1 VLTMNR
7 TLPIRLAALAVAV
20 SCASF
25 AGAQKK
31 SAPAPKAAPHVSAP
45 AAHPAAGAAHPAA
58 GAHPGAPGAAGH
70 PGGVAGAAGH
80 PGAPGGAGRPGGGPA
95 VAHGNMAHPSPAG
108 AHEMHN
114 ASGDARM
121 RRDGRP
127 SDVHDARRGMDIH
140 HNLAGGGRRVET
152 MRPDGRRLV
161 YERGRPGYIGHP
173 YSVHGRE
180 FERRA
185 YYDHGRAY
193 NRFYSPYRYHGYDMR
208 VYAPGRYYP
217 AAYYGWA
224 YRPWGAPVRY
234 GWGWNADPWYG
245 YYGAYFTPYPVYAS
259 PSLWLTDYMLSQT
272 LSAAYAANVA
282 AANGATAAAYAG
294 PALSADTKQLI
305 AAEVQNDIALE
316 NQEATQNG
324 AQTMPDPASSGIA
337 RLLNDGQ
344 RHVLVAG
351 READVTDTTGQ
362 ECALTDG
369 DVVQVAGPVGPQD
382 TTVQATVLA
391 SKGGKDCAK
400 GSTVALGLDEAQE
413 MNNHLREKI
422 DQGMEVMQAQQ
433 GKGGLPAAPASALAA
448 PVDALVAQGAP
459 PPDPAGAQE
468 LDQQDAQ
475 ASQSEKDVLGATAG
489 APAADAPPPPP
500 APAKKNNDDLF
511 K

>member
-7 TLPIRLAALAVAV
+7 TLTIRLAALAVAL
-20 SCASF
+20 SCAGF
-25 AGAQKK
+25 AGGQKK
-31 SAPAPKAAPHVSAP
+31 SAPAAPKPAAKPATTAAKP
-45 AAHPAAGAAHPAA
+45 ATTAAHPTTTAAHPGTPAT
-58 GAHPGAPGAAGH
+58 AGH
-70 PGGVAGAAGH
+70 PGG
-80 PGAPGGAGRPGGGPA
+80 APTA
-95 VAHGNMAHPSPAG
+95 VHGNMAHPAPAG
-108 AHEMHN
+108 AHEVHTAN
-114 ASGDARM
+114 GDARM
-121 RRDGRP
+121 RKDGRP

-140 HNLAGGGRRVET
+140 HNLAGGGRRIET
-152 MRPDGRRLV
+152 VRPDGRRLV
-161 YERGRPGYIGHP
+161 SERGRAGYIGHP

-272 LSAAYAANVA
+272 LAVAYAANVA
-282 AANGATAAAYAG
+282 AANGAAAAAYAG
-294 PALSADTKQLI
+294 PALSPDTKQLI

-316 NQEATQNG
+316 NQEATANG
-324 AQTMPDPASSGIA
+324 TQTMPNPASSGIA

-351 READVTDTTGQ
+351 READVTDSTGQ

-369 DVVQVAGPVGPQD
+369 DVVQVGGPVGPTD

-400 GSTVALGLDEAQE
+400 GTTVALGLDEAQE

-422 DQGMEVMQAQQ
+422 DQGMEVMQTQQ

-448 PVDALVAQGAP
+448 PVDSMVAQGAP

-468 LDQQDAQ
+468 LEQQDTQ
-475 ASQSEKDVLGATAG
+475 ATQAEKDVLGASAG
-489 APAADAPPPPP
+489 AAPAAGAPPP
-500 APAKKNNDDLF
+500 APARNNNDDLL